1 MNTHTI
7 PVSSPSK
14 AGLQR
19 SEVETF
25 ARKLEDRF
33 RTIAEDVR
41 SESVGATSAS
51 GRAEASLRLPMP
63 QESVK
68 TSRR

>member
-1 MNTHTI
+1 MSKHTI

-19 SEVETF
+19 SDVETF

-33 RTIAEDVR
+33 RAIAEVYVVSPADT
-41 SESVGATSAS
+41 SVGGRSDTARFGTSIERGPVRVPA
-51 GRAEASLRLPMP
+51 R
-63 QESVK
+63 
-68 TSRR
+68 